1 MKCKTCEAYIEP
13 NPKGRKRL
21 YCSKLCQPYGYKSK
35 GAGLANCQVCG
46 KDLTEVGT
54 KGRPKRN
61 CSNKCRIAA
70 RSASLK
76 EKRQKVHD
84 CVYCQKLFVTSR
96 KHQRFC
102 SEECRKL
109 QQSIEVKE
117 KTAKR
122 YAELYPGGIK
132 LKVCRW
138 CDEPM
143 EVSAKRSYAGRL
155 YHPSC
160 SKEAESARYRIK
172 TVKRQKNTN
181 PYRISHEQVVREY
194 GDNCHIC
201 QKTIDLELART
212 HRYGL
217 TVDHVIPVSK
227 GGTDDMSNLRPAHW
241 ICNIIKSDKM
251 PEGNNG

>member
-1 MKCKTCEAYIEP
+1 MKCKTCDAYIEP
-13 NPKGRKRL
+13 NPKGRKQL
-21 YCSKLCQPYGYKSK
+21 YCSKLCRPYGYKPK

-46 KDLTEVGT
+46 EDLSNVGT
-54 KGRPKRN
+54 LGRPKRN
-61 CSNKCRIAA
+61 CSKKCRIDA
-70 RSASLK
+70 RSIRLK
-76 EKRQKVHD
+76 EQRQKVHD
-84 CVYCQKLFVTSR
+84 CAYCKKLFVTAR

-117 KTAKR
+117 KIAKR
-122 YAELYPGGIK
+122 YADLYPNGIK
-132 LKVCRW
+132 VKVCRW

-172 TVKRQKNTN
+172 TVKRQKHTN

-194 GDNCHIC
+194 GENCHIC
-201 QKTIDLELART
+201 QKPIDLELPRT
-212 HRYGL
+212 NRYGL

-227 GGTDDMSNLRPAHW
+227 GGTDDLSNLRPAHW

-251 PEGNNG
+251 PEGENA